1 MQDLVQSNA
10 PLSAARQVQHT
21 RALRVAVALGGLLVQ
36 AVELELLSLC
46 HLGGAVLGK
55 IADDLDSLLELSV
68 THDDEVGSRTGK
80 PNSNDAIVPDSM
92 PTHCPMR
99 RILDQNPGLP
109 NRILQFLIPLRAC
122 KTNLVGYD
130 LLVYVVH
137 VTSPGT

>member
-36 AVELELLSLC
+36 AVQLELLSLC

-80 PNSNDAIVPDSM
+80 PNSNDAFVPDSM
-92 PTHCPMR
+92 PTHTVQCVESWTRIPVCP
-99 RILDQNPGLP
+99 IEYCN
-109 NRILQFLIPLRAC
+109 
-122 KTNLVGYD
+122 
-130 LLVYVVH
+130 
-137 VTSPGT
+137 S

>member
-1 MQDLVQSNA
+1 MQELVQSNA

-46 HLGGAVLGK
+46 HLGGAVLGQ

-80 PNSNDAIVPDSM
+80 PNSNDAFVPDSM
-92 PTHCPMR
+92 PTHTLSNASNLGPESR
-99 RILDQNPGLP
+99 SAQSNTA
-109 NRILQFLIPLRAC
+109 IPTTLAS
-122 KTNLVGYD
+122 V
-130 LLVYVVH
+130 
-137 VTSPGT
+137 